1 MPNGKLLPSKVTMP
15 WWDYDKPLKGVL
27 IQPLH
32 THSDMMLDQLAL
44 QVAAAQ
50 VPEEASKAVGEG
62 GHKPL
67 EAVDGDKPPEEA
79 GSSSNYA
86 GKGGGKG
93 DDKGLQHKSAA
104 HEQKRGGW
112 LPRMVVLVKAIKAE
126 NWDAVIQLAEEYS
139 NNYSLKQLLD
149 QADHAS
155 AWKKEKDTEKT
166 KKPKWVTEKGWEAHK
181 AGAEKGWEAHKAGDD
196 WEAHKDKGGEG
207 WKAHTDKG
215 GDSWE
220 APKDKGGE

>member
-15 WWDYDKPLKGVL
+15 WWDHDKPLKGVH

-62 GHKPL
+62 GDKPL

-104 HEQKRGGW
+104 YEQKRGGW
-112 LPRMVVLVKAIKAE
+112 LPKMVVLVKAIKAE

-139 NNYSLKQLLD
+139 NSWSLKQLLD
-149 QADHAS
+149 QADQAD
-155 AWKKEKDTEKT
+155 AWKKEKATEKT
-166 KKPKWVTEKGWEAHK
+166 KKPRWTTEKGWDTT
-181 AGAEKGWEAHKAGDD
+181 KGGDD

>member
-15 WWDYDKPLKGVL
+15 WWDHDQPLKGVH

-32 THSDMMLDQLAL
+32 THSDMMLDQLAF

-50 VPEEASKAVGEG
+50 APEEAPKAVGEG

-104 HEQKRGGW
+104 HEQKRGG
-112 LPRMVVLVKAIKAE
+112 
-126 NWDAVIQLAEEYS
+126 
-139 NNYSLKQLLD
+139 
-149 QADHAS
+149 
-155 AWKKEKDTEKT
+155 
-166 KKPKWVTEKGWEAHK
+166 
-181 AGAEKGWEAHKAGDD
+181 
-196 WEAHKDKGGEG
+196 G
-207 WKAHTDKG
+207 WKR
-215 GDSWE
+215 WWYW
-220 APKDKGGE
+220 